1 MRHIRWIPF
10 TFLAGVHGFAIFAPY
25 VAVMLAVGHFAG
37 RRQRIRL
44 AGVNGRVKAGS
55 AIDLGK

>member
-25 VAVMLAVGHFAG
+25 IAVMLAVGHFAG
-37 RRQRIRL
+37 RQRR
-44 AGVNGRVKAGS
+44 GRALVMK
-55 AIDLGK
+55 